1 MPDQEPA
8 TPARVGLPDPSTII
22 AEFQLQPAGAGGP
35 AAAFPGEAATTYTIL
50 RTNQLDEYDSPSEFA
65 PEGPAAAFNGS
76 ELEDSEGIHFK
87 GTARKAAKISRSS
100 ADIEVF
106 PDLAAL
112 IATLPAKSQM
122 TGHHPKITDDELSDR
137 VAQEE
142 RNIRVRAFLFAASRE
157 KDNDFHLIIGSDP
170 DVSPLVCMTME
181 LSGMPPQ
188 NSEHFA
194 TLKAA
199 ARCAQGVLCGPPGG
213 HFREGIFH
221 DSATTSMIRQSP
233 LSSRVRCSSTSGTLT
248 VRHPGQRIC
257 GSSCP

>member
-35 AAAFPGEAATTYTIL
+35 AAGLPRRGGDDLSIL
-50 RTNQLDEYDSPSEFA
+50 RTNQLDEYDSPSELA

-122 TGHHPKITDDELSDR
+122 IGHHPEDHR
-137 VAQEE
+137 
-142 RNIRVRAFLFAASRE
+142 
-157 KDNDFHLIIGSDP
+157 
-170 DVSPLVCMTME
+170 
-181 LSGMPPQ
+181 
-188 NSEHFA
+188 
-194 TLKAA
+194 
-199 ARCAQGVLCGPPGG
+199 
-213 HFREGIFH
+213 
-221 DSATTSMIRQSP
+221 
-233 LSSRVRCSSTSGTLT
+233 
-248 VRHPGQRIC
+248 
-257 GSSCP
+257 